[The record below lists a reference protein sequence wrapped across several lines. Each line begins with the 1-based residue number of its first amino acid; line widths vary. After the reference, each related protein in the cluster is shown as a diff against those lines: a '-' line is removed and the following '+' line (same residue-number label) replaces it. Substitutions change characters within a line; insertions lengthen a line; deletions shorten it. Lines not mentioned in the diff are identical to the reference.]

1 MAFYTGEKFKFTF
14 DFFSEDGEMEA
25 SPPTRFLDDDDDG
38 LSGDWL
44 I

>member
-25 SPPTRFLDDDDDG
+25 SPTRFLDDDDDG